1 MEKELISKKELL
13 ETTGISYGQLY
24 RWKRKKLIP
33 EEWFIKKASFTGQ
46 ETFFPKEDILNRISK
61 ITDMKENLQLDD
73 IAGVLSPGLVQI
85 LISREE
91 LIKRNIVTEPS
102 LEIYIEKYGE
112 SEVLNFVQILFVF
125 IVDKL
130 LHSGEINRDEG
141 KILLDILNINSEK
154 LEEKDFDLLLI
165 RKMGI
170 FLCILALNSNEIY
183 FESNIKLVAR
193 INLNNCI
200 EELKLKIN

>member
-13 ETTGISYGQLY
+13 EATGISYGQLY
-24 RWKRKKLIP
+24 RWKRKNLIP

-61 ITDMKENLQLDD
+61 ITNMKEDLHLDD

-91 LIKRNIVTEPS
+91 LIKRNIVTMPS
-102 LEIYIEKYGE
+102 LEMYVDKNGE
-112 SEVLNFVQILFVF
+112 SEVFNFVQILFIF

-130 LHSGEINRDEG
+130 LYSGEINRDEG
-141 KILLDILNINSEK
+141 KILIDVLDNNSAK
-154 LEEKDFDLLLI
+154 LEGKDFDLLLI
-165 RKMGI
+165 RKMGV

-193 INLNNCI
+193 VNLNNCI